1 MFFSIKNYD
10 VCFPFIVFVTVQTC
24 SLFLLTLLDKYVY
37 LSYYLL
43 LILYKH
49 AHLSFFF
56 GLFLIASLKFIM
68 YFDLLDDQ
76 ITS

>member
-1 MFFSIKNYD
+1 MMYA
-10 VCFPFIVFVTVQTC
+10 FPFMVFVTVQTC
-24 SLFLLTLLDKYVY
+24 YFSYYSLLDKYVY
-37 LSYYLL
+37 FSYYLL

-68 YFDLLDDQ
+68 YFDPLDDQ
-76 ITS
+76 TTS